1 LRSFARPVENIIVLG
16 IAFGGMLLFMVVAGW
31 LTWESVKQRK
41 LEREGD

>member
-1 LRSFARPVENIIVLG
+1 
-16 IAFGGMLLFMVVAGW
+16 MLLFMVVAGW